1 VTATP
6 HEPYRT
12 RRLAIAGVALLTG
25 VIALSWGVVTDI
37 PQPRAMT
44 AIPPW
49 IGALVAFAAI
59 VTEETVVATRVA
71 AQHTRRRN
79 FGWQLDGLSVTATVT
94 CLVAPWSLFAIAASQ
109 IVVGL
114 VAWHRL
120 GRPAYKTAFNLGQ
133 KVAFAALA
141 AMILS
146 AGMGSR
152 PIGLDT
158 ISLLSLLAAA
168 IVYEFGSNLAVQL
181 VVTVTTP
188 ADQRPHSFMV
198 PLLTELQFA
207 PGMVVYA
214 AISGLLYRTIPWM
227 LPLIIAPVVLA
238 HLAVNKIIVSLDEAE
253 LTTAERDRLQA
264 SVGGVD
270 DGVILVD
277 GRLSPQLV
285 SPSMALLL
293 GAGDDA
299 LDRRTLDHLVPL
311 VDESLEAV
319 VRTLTPH
326 GANAELFDRQ
336 LQRDDGLRLPVTVRV
351 AGTFRDDDLDY
362 AVVSVQDR
370 SREQQVAQLK
380 DAFLARVS
388 HELRTPLT
396 PVLSYAQLLRRHRDA
411 LATQEIDEA
420 LDQITSQTTH
430 LATLVDD
437 LLLVSR
443 LAAGGLTSE
452 DLVSAE
458 AIDAADVVST
468 AVREANATWPNR
480 QIHQEVSSSPV
491 MADPTRLRQV
501 LTNLLSNACKYSDDA
516 TPVTITCATTDGD
529 VRIAVQ
535 DHGVGIPEVDLPHVS
550 EQFYR
555 VRGHRAGGAGVGLHL
570 VQELVTAM
578 GGHVEVQSRVGVG
591 STFTVVLPAQGPTD
605 VTNAPT
611 WEASSP

>member
-1 VTATP
+1 MTTTR

-12 RRLAIAGVALLTG
+12 RRLVIAGVALLAG
-25 VIALSWGVVTDI
+25 VVALYWGVVTDL
-37 PQPRAMT
+37 PQPRAVT
-44 AIPPW
+44 AVPPW
-49 IGALVAFAAI
+49 IGALIAFAAI

-94 CLVAPWSLFAIAASQ
+94 CLAAPWSLVAIAASQ

-114 VAWHRL
+114 VAWRRL
-120 GRPAYKTAFNLGQ
+120 GRPVYKTAFNLGQ

-146 AGMGSR
+146 TGMGTR

-168 IVYEFGSNLAVQL
+168 MVYEFGSNLAVQF
-181 VVTVTTP
+181 VVMATTP
-188 ADQRPHSFMV
+188 AGERPHSFMV

-227 LPLIIAPVVLA
+227 LPLMIAPVVTA
-238 HLAVNKIIVSLDEAE
+238 HLAVNRIIVSLDEAE

-285 SPSMALLL
+285 SPSMANLL
-293 GAGDDA
+293 GAGDGA

-311 VDESLEAV
+311 ADESLEAV

-326 GANAELFDRQ
+326 GTNAELFDRQ
-336 LQRDDGLRLPVTVRV
+336 LRRDDGLTLPVTVRI
-351 AGTFRDDDLDY
+351 AATFRDDALDY

-388 HELRTPLT
+388 HELRTPLS

-420 LDQITSQTTH
+420 LDQIVSQTTH

-443 LAAGGLTSE
+443 LAAGGLASQ
-452 DLVSAE
+452 DLVSTE
-458 AIDAADVVST
+458 MIDAADVVIA

-480 QIHQEVSSSPV
+480 QIHQEVSPSPV

-501 LTNLLSNACKYSDDA
+501 LANLLSNACKYSDEG
-516 TPVTITCATTDGD
+516 TRVTITCATTGSD

-535 DHGVGIPEVDLPHVS
+535 DHGIGIPDTDLPHVF

-578 GGHVEVQSRVGVG
+578 RGHVEVQSQVGVG
-591 STFTVVLPAQGPTD
+591 STFTVVLPAQGPTGFTD
-605 VTNAPT
+605 TPT
-611 WEASSP
+611 SQASSS

>member
-1 VTATP
+1 VTKPP
-6 HEPYRT
+6 HEPYQS
-12 RRLAIAGVALLTG
+12 RRLVIAGVALAAGL
-25 VIALSWGVVTDI
+25 VALAWGTVTDL
-37 PQPRAMT
+37 PQPRATT
-44 AIPPW
+44 AIPAW
-49 IGALVAFAAI
+49 VGALIAFAAI
-59 VTEETVVATRVA
+59 VIEETVVATRVA
-71 AQHTRRRN
+71 AQHRRRRN

-94 CLVAPWSLFAIAASQ
+94 CLAAPWSLFAIAASQ

-120 GRPAYKTAFNLGQ
+120 GRPVYKTAFNLGQ
-133 KVAFAALA
+133 KVTFAALA
-141 AMILS
+141 AAILS
-146 AGMGSR
+146 AGMGTT
-152 PIGLDT
+152 PIGLNT

-168 IVYEFGSNLAVQL
+168 IVYELGSNLAVQF
-181 VVTVTTP
+181 VVIVTTP
-188 ADQRPHSFMV
+188 ADERPHSLMV

-214 AISGLLYRTIPWM
+214 SISGLLYRTIPWM

-277 GRLSPQLV
+277 GRLAPQLV
-285 SPSMALLL
+285 SPSMASLL
-293 GAGDDA
+293 GANDDA
-299 LDRRTLDHLVPL
+299 LNRRTLDHLVPL

-326 GANAELFDRQ
+326 GTNAELFDRQ
-336 LQRDDGLRLPVTVRV
+336 LQRDDGLPLPVTVRI

-388 HELRTPLT
+388 HELRTPLS

-411 LATQEIDEA
+411 LATEEIDEA
-420 LDQITSQTTH
+420 LDQITGQTTH

-443 LAAGGLTSE
+443 LAAGGLTSD

-458 AIDAADVVST
+458 EIDAADVVHT
-468 AVREANATWPNR
+468 AVREANATWPTR
-480 QIHQEVSSSPV
+480 EIHQEVTPSPV
-491 MADPTRLRQV
+491 RADPTRLRQV
-501 LTNLLSNACKYSDDA
+501 LTNLLSNACKYSDEA
-516 TPVTITCATTDGD
+516 TLVTITCATTNTE

-535 DHGVGIPEVDLPHVS
+535 DDGIGIPEADLPHVF

-555 VRGHRAGGAGVGLHL
+555 ARGHRAGGAGVGLHL

-578 GGHVEVQSRVGVG
+578 GGHVEVQSQVGVG
-591 STFTVVLPAQGPTD
+591 STFTVVLPAHGPAGIAD
-605 VTNAPT
+605 APT
-611 WEASSP
+611 WQASSP

>member
-1 VTATP
+1 
-6 HEPYRT
+6 
-12 RRLAIAGVALLTG
+12 
-25 VIALSWGVVTDI
+25 
-37 PQPRAMT
+37 
-44 AIPPW
+44 
-49 IGALVAFAAI
+49 
-59 VTEETVVATRVA
+59 
-71 AQHTRRRN
+71 
-79 FGWQLDGLSVTATVT
+79 
-94 CLVAPWSLFAIAASQ
+94 
-109 IVVGL
+109 
-114 VAWHRL
+114 
-120 GRPAYKTAFNLGQ
+120 
-133 KVAFAALA
+133 
-141 AMILS
+141 
-146 AGMGSR
+146 
-152 PIGLDT
+152 
-158 ISLLSLLAAA
+158 
-168 IVYEFGSNLAVQL
+168 
-181 VVTVTTP
+181 
-188 ADQRPHSFMV
+188 
-198 PLLTELQFA
+198 
-207 PGMVVYA
+207 
-214 AISGLLYRTIPWM
+214 
-227 LPLIIAPVVLA
+227 
-238 HLAVNKIIVSLDEAE
+238 
-253 LTTAERDRLQA
+253 
-264 SVGGVD
+264 
-270 DGVILVD
+270 
-277 GRLSPQLV
+277 
-285 SPSMALLL
+285 
-293 GAGDDA
+293 
-299 LDRRTLDHLVPL
+299 
-311 VDESLEAV
+311 V

-480 QIHQEVSSSPV
+480 QIDQDVSSSPV

-535 DHGVGIPEVDLPHVS
+535 DHGVGIPEADLPHV
-550 EQFYR
+550 F
-555 VRGHRAGGAGVGLHL
+555 
-570 VQELVTAM
+570 
-578 GGHVEVQSRVGVG
+578 
-591 STFTVVLPAQGPTD
+591 
-605 VTNAPT
+605 
-611 WEASSP
+611 

>member
-25 VIALSWGVVTDI
+25 VIALYWGVVTDI

-188 ADQRPHSFMV
+188 ATS
-198 PLLTELQFA
+198 A
-207 PGMVVYA
+207 P
-214 AISGLLYRTIPWM
+214 I
-227 LPLIIAPVVLA
+227 
-238 HLAVNKIIVSLDEAE
+238 
-253 LTTAERDRLQA
+253 
-264 SVGGVD
+264 
-270 DGVILVD
+270 
-277 GRLSPQLV
+277 
-285 SPSMALLL
+285 
-293 GAGDDA
+293 
-299 LDRRTLDHLVPL
+299 
-311 VDESLEAV
+311 
-319 VRTLTPH
+319 
-326 GANAELFDRQ
+326 
-336 LQRDDGLRLPVTVRV
+336 
-351 AGTFRDDDLDY
+351 
-362 AVVSVQDR
+362 R
-370 SREQQVAQLK
+370 SWCR
-380 DAFLARVS
+380 
-388 HELRTPLT
+388 
-396 PVLSYAQLLRRHRDA
+396 
-411 LATQEIDEA
+411 
-420 LDQITSQTTH
+420 
-430 LATLVDD
+430 
-437 LLLVSR
+437 
-443 LAAGGLTSE
+443 
-452 DLVSAE
+452 
-458 AIDAADVVST
+458 
-468 AVREANATWPNR
+468 
-480 QIHQEVSSSPV
+480 
-491 MADPTRLRQV
+491 
-501 LTNLLSNACKYSDDA
+501 C
-516 TPVTITCATTDGD
+516 
-529 VRIAVQ
+529 
-535 DHGVGIPEVDLPHVS
+535 
-550 EQFYR
+550 
-555 VRGHRAGGAGVGLHL
+555 
-570 VQELVTAM
+570 
-578 GGHVEVQSRVGVG
+578 
-591 STFTVVLPAQGPTD
+591 
-605 VTNAPT
+605 
-611 WEASSP
+611 